1 MAKLL
6 RTMQRVEE
14 LEERL
19 REARQE
25 RREDLR
31 RAHDEGESI
40 SELSRRLGLSR
51 TRITQLL
58 RDK

>member
-6 RTMQRVEE
+6 RTMQRVKE

-25 RREDLR
+25 LREDLR

-40 SELSRRLGLSR
+40 SELSRRIGLSR